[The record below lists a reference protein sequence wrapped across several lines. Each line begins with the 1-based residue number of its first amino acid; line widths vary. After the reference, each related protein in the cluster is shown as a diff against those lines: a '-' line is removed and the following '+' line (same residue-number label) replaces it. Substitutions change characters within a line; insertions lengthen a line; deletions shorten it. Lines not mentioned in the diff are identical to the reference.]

1 MMPPVDPA
9 RRRSNARERG
19 TVTPAVL
26 LHSTGSSGG
35 QWKSLTVLLSS
46 SHLVFT
52 PDLPGY
58 GAMAAQGCSN
68 DLLADAAPTIALIE
82 RYGTSVHLVGHSYG
96 GAVALAIAM
105 SRPELVR
112 SLGLIEPVAFYLLR
126 GGDDRDRRLFHE
138 IASIEARILESIAA
152 GVPEPGMAQFID
164 FWNGE
169 GSWAR
174 LEPAQQ
180 SHLCAQI
187 GAVAANFAAIA
198 HEPCRLA
205 QIRAIGCPTLLIR
218 GERSPEPVRRII
230 DILAASITGNAR
242 LAEIPKG
249 GHMAPLTHPQ
259 LVDPLIADHMIAA
272 ERAAAERADAVTAAS
287 HRCSL
292 PLPAGRQARPAEPA
306 PR

>member
-1 MMPPVDPA
+1 
-9 RRRSNARERG
+9 
-19 TVTPAVL
+19 
-26 LHSTGSSGG
+26 
-35 QWKSLTVLLSS
+35 
-46 SHLVFT
+46 
-52 PDLPGY
+52 
-58 GAMAAQGCSN
+58 
-68 DLLADAAPTIALIE
+68 
-82 RYGTSVHLVGHSYG
+82 
-96 GAVALAIAM
+96 
-105 SRPELVR
+105 
-112 SLGLIEPVAFYLLR
+112 
-126 GGDDRDRRLFHE
+126 
-138 IASIEARILESIAA
+138 
-152 GVPEPGMAQFID
+152 MAQFID
-164 FWNGE
+164 FWNGG

-174 LEPAQQ
+174 LEPARQ

-242 LAEIPKG
+242 LAEIPKA

-272 ERAAAERADAVTAAS
+272 EREDAVTATS
-287 HRCSL
+287 RRCGL
-292 PLPAGRQARPAEPA
+292 PLPAGRPSCPAEPA